1 MTLTCMRVKEVKEAL
16 GDDGIGYLIN
26 VRDHKTLRK
35 FGLAQ
40 LYLDGEEYGWCKRWL
55 DLRRRCVA
63 TNPYFFSFGKGQAKD
78 MVRYVRRAWAEM
90 GLPGSPSLLDVRSAV
105 ATYNFE
111 SNKEDREKVASFMC
125 HSVATQ
131 ESFYALHKTVAL
143 AGLMRQLFVMSSLEE
158 KELAAP
164 LPSPPPVSPRKSS
177 DSSLTITARRIRK
190 RFLSPA
196 KKTPEK
202 KLRSTSSA
210 PHLAGS
216 ILFFYM
222 LMNLAWIAE
231 VVDQR
236 SIWSE
241 IANCGYTSQI
251 KLVSKE
257 SIIRAIVLH
266 STTSVIPMLQ
276 QLRQGM
282 ELYGLVDQMALFVL
296 LILIS

>member
-190 RFLSPA
+190 R
-196 KKTPEK
+196 
-202 KLRSTSSA
+202 
-210 PHLAGS
+210 
-216 ILFFYM
+216 
-222 LMNLAWIAE
+222 NLAWIAE

-296 LILIS
+296 YDNFHFVYH